1 MVADDTASLRQS
13 NKNKAERRFP
23 VRRQN
28 PIDPLSRFVAL
39 SRPDVEFSS
48 QSGKIIT

>member
-1 MVADDTASLRQS
+1 MVADDTVSRWQS
-13 NKNKAERRFP
+13 NKNKAASRFP
-23 VRRQN
+23 ARRQN
-28 PIDPLSRFVAL
+28 PVDPLSRFVAS